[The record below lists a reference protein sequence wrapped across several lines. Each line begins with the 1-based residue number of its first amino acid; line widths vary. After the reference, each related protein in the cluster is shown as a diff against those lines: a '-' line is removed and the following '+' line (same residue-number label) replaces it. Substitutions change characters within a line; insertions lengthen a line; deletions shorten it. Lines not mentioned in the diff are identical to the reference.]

1 MPQRHNFRIIGAALY
16 FSPHTKIVGMGKKRF
31 FFFLEKGWGVGRRR
45 MVISNINNLACASRG
60 DNFESCDIGDD
71 DLDFVLMV
79 IIIIKMMITMVT
91 ILLTFL

>member
-1 MPQRHNFRIIGAALY
+1 
-16 FSPHTKIVGMGKKRF
+16 
-31 FFFLEKGWGVGRRR
+31 